1 MRSIEA
7 IRSEA
12 SSMTELMRKTL
23 PILLAALLFG
33 SAPALGQSGEP
44 PLALSP
50 EEAWVI
56 SNAAGAAPRTGSLAE
71 LKLNLESRFRQAD
84 MDASGTITP
93 RDAELRQSIA
103 SAGTRASR
111 IHRWMQSDL
120 DGDGKVSRDEIAGRH
135 LQLTAG
141 PMQIGG
147 TMVAPTPAQRKE
159 ATDQYVAKEMAA
171 DADGDGVITFE
182 EALRSANEVIA
193 KQRVG
198 SHYAREAVI
207 PDSFDTNRDG
217 TIEFS
222 EFTAV
227 VSRVLAR
234 LDTNNNGT
242 FDADE
247 VVALTAL
254 QKAAREV
261 MNQER
266 ARERSRS
273 TITMLEAACAI
284 PKIPAGVTAIHLEA
298 DQGAAL
304 SNVSLGGDDKVVSV
318 IDVVVENGAAPL
330 YVSASSRGAVIW
342 RVAGAT
348 QRIRRFVAASENTV
362 SFGKGTRTG
371 VSGLDA
377 RVVHLVTRPDCFSV
391 PSGTPRRGD
400 MSEQL
405 EPFLFQTML
414 GRQPDLI
421 VRAPE
426 DRGMRTVARFELPTG
441 TLHVKAAYA
450 GARTL
455 PTSGPSAVIWEDILR
470 GRPGGVVDIDPATI
484 VATAPPQ
491 AFEVMPG
498 VAGLAQLVDQGVLE
512 PVEFLPG
519 WRHPDGRVDVG
530 SLMKSKAGTPGAFE
544 APSAFRI
551 VAPMRMPPG
560 HLSVYGVSPKFI
572 LAPGVPMPANLQ
584 TGTCVFAEQTRDILS
599 GRGRTN
605 CR

>member
-1 MRSIEA
+1 MIGLTRVA
-7 IRSEA
+7 LQ
-12 SSMTELMRKTL
+12 M
-23 PILLAALLFG
+23 LLAALLLG
-33 SAPALGQSGEP
+33 SGPARAQPSDATPAPST
-44 PLALSP
+44 

-56 SNAAGAAPRTGSLAE
+56 TNVSGRMRPGTTMAE
-71 LKLNLESRFRQAD
+71 AREQLYQRFRQAD

-182 EALRSANEVIA
+182 EALQSANEVIA

-198 SHYAREAVI
+198 SHYARETVI

-227 VSRVLAR
+227 VSRVIAR
-234 LDTNNNGT
+234 LDTNNNGI

-261 MNQER
+261 MNQEQ

-273 TITMLEAACAI
+273 TITMLEPACAI

-304 SNVSLGGDDKVVSV
+304 SNVSIGGEDKVVSV
-318 IDVVVENGAAPL
+318 VDVVVENGATPL

-348 QRIRRFVAASENTV
+348 ERIRRFVAASENTV

-421 VRAPE
+421 VRAAE
-426 DRGMRTVARFELPTG
+426 DRGMRTVARFELPAG

-455 PTSGPSAVIWEDILR
+455 PTSGPSAVIWQDILR
-470 GRPGGVVDIDPATI
+470 GRPGGVVDIDPAT
-484 VATAPPQ
+484 VLAPAPPH

-498 VAGLAQLVDQGVLE
+498 VVGLAQLVDQGALE
-512 PVEFLPG
+512 PAEFLPG
-519 WRHPDGRVDVG
+519 WRHPDGRIDVG
-530 SLMKSKAGTPGAFE
+530 SLMKSKAGSPGSFE

-572 LAPGVPMPANLQ
+572 LAPGVPMPSNLQ
-584 TGTCVFAEQTRDILS
+584 TGTCVLAEQTREALS
-599 GRGRTN
+599 GRGRTT